1 MRVAAARA
9 GPFRYGDGQRV
20 VAIVDRTT
28 RCARSINV
36 IDPSGARGSA
46 DGGGATVG
54 RQPTSG
60 REGPRGALLPARRR
74 PPGDPVTAIAER
86 PVAPTRSSVRTTVA
100 AYVSLTKPKL
110 VELLLVTTLPAMML
124 AAEGWPG
131 TRLVVATLVGGMLA
145 AGAANTI
152 NCWYDRDI
160 DRLMDRTRNR
170 PVPSG
175 VIAPRAALLFGVLL
189 AWVSLVLLGLFT
201 TPLAT
206 ALTAAAV
213 LAYSVLY
220 TMVLKRRTRH
230 NTVFGGLPGAA
241 PVLIGWAAVTGSL
254 DWPALVFFG
263 IVFCWQMPHFW
274 ALASRFRYDYFRAG
288 VPMLSVVASPAEVG
302 RQSVA
307 WACGTLAVSL
317 LLGPLTPGIGWVYTV
332 PAVVL
337 GAWFVR
343 EAHQWLTRIRTGGD
357 QRPMKL
363 FHVSITYM
371 TLLSLAIVADVLV

>member
-1 MRVAAARA
+1 M
-9 GPFRYGDGQRV
+9 
-20 VAIVDRTT
+20 
-28 RCARSINV
+28 
-36 IDPSGARGSA
+36 
-46 DGGGATVG
+46 
-54 RQPTSG
+54 
-60 REGPRGALLPARRR
+60 
-74 PPGDPVTAIAER
+74 TAISER
-86 PVAPTRSSVRTTVA
+86 PVARARSLRSTRATAA

-124 AAEGWPG
+124 AAGGWPG
-131 TRLVVATLVGGMLA
+131 TGLFLATMVGGMFA

-160 DRLMDRTRNR
+160 DRIMSRTRDR
-170 PVPSG
+170 PIPSG
-175 VIAPRAALLFGVLL
+175 VIAPRAALLFGVVL
-189 AWVSLVLLGLFT
+189 AWVSLVLLGSFT

-206 ALTAAAV
+206 VVTAAAV
-213 LAYSVLY
+213 LAYSVVY

-288 VPMLSVVASPAEVG
+288 VPMLSVVAGPVIVA

-307 WACGTLAVSL
+307 WAWGTLAVSL
-317 LLGPLTPGIGWVYTV
+317 VMAPATPMLGWITGAATL
-332 PAVVL
+332 VL
-337 GAWFVR
+337 GAWYVA
-343 EAHQWLTRIRTGGD
+343 ESHAWLGRVKTGVPD
-357 QRPMKL
+357 RPMKL
-363 FHVSITYM
+363 FSVSITYM
-371 TLLSLAIVADVLV
+371 TLLSIALVVDVLV

>member
-1 MRVAAARA
+1 
-9 GPFRYGDGQRV
+9 
-20 VAIVDRTT
+20 
-28 RCARSINV
+28 
-36 IDPSGARGSA
+36 
-46 DGGGATVG
+46 
-54 RQPTSG
+54 
-60 REGPRGALLPARRR
+60 
-74 PPGDPVTAIAER
+74 VTAIAER
-86 PVAPTRSSVRTTVA
+86 PLRAGAVTSRALSTAR

-124 AAEGWPG
+124 AAGGWPG
-131 TRLVVATLVGGMLA
+131 TGLVAATLVGGMLA

-160 DRLMDRTRNR
+160 DRLMDRTRDR
-170 PVPSG
+170 PIPSG
-175 VIAPRAALLFGVLL
+175 VIEPRAALLFGVLL
-189 AWVSLVLLGLFT
+189 AWASLVLLGLFT

-206 ALTAAAV
+206 FLAAAAV
-213 LAYSVLY
+213 LAYSVVY

-274 ALASRFRYDYFRAG
+274 AMASRFRYDYFRAG

-307 WACGTLAVSL
+307 WAWGTLAVSL

-332 PAVVL
+332 PAVAL

-371 TLLSLAIVADVLV
+371 TLLSLAIVVDVLL

>member
-1 MRVAAARA
+1 M
-9 GPFRYGDGQRV
+9 
-20 VAIVDRTT
+20 
-28 RCARSINV
+28 
-36 IDPSGARGSA
+36 
-46 DGGGATVG
+46 
-54 RQPTSG
+54 
-60 REGPRGALLPARRR
+60 
-74 PPGDPVTAIAER
+74 TAIAER
-86 PVAPTRSSVRTTVA
+86 PVVPTRSSIRTTAA

-124 AAEGWPG
+124 AAGGWPG
-131 TRLVVATLVGGMLA
+131 TGLVVATLVGGMLA

-160 DRLMDRTRNR
+160 DRLMSRTRDR
-170 PVPSG
+170 PIPSG
-175 VIAPRAALLFGVLL
+175 VIAPRNALVFGVLL

-307 WACGTLAVSL
+307 WAWGTLAVSL

-357 QRPMKL
+357 QRPIKL

-371 TLLSLAIVADVLV
+371 TLLSLAIVVDVLL

>member
-1 MRVAAARA
+1 VTTVSDRPVDRARTSRSARA
-9 GPFRYGDGQRV
+9 
-20 VAIVDRTT
+20 
-28 RCARSINV
+28 
-36 IDPSGARGSA
+36 
-46 DGGGATVG
+46 
-54 RQPTSG
+54 
-60 REGPRGALLPARRR
+60 
-74 PPGDPVTAIAER
+74 
-86 PVAPTRSSVRTTVA
+86 TVA

-124 AAEGWPG
+124 AAGGWPG
-131 TRLVVATLVGGMLA
+131 TGLVVATLVGGMLA

-160 DRLMDRTRNR
+160 DRLMSRTRDR
-170 PVPSG
+170 PIPSG
-175 VIAPRAALLFGVLL
+175 VIRPRSALIFGVLL

-201 TPLAT
+201 TPLAVGL
-206 ALTAAAV
+206 AAAAV

-220 TMVLKRRTRH
+220 TMVLKRRTHH

-288 VPMLSVVASPAEVG
+288 VPMLSVVAGPVSVG

-307 WACGTLAVSL
+307 WAWGTLAVSL
-317 LLGPLTPGIGWVYTV
+317 LMVPVTPQLGWTTGIATLG
-332 PAVVL
+332 L
-337 GAWFVR
+337 GAWYVA
-343 EAHQWLTRIRTGGD
+343 ESHAWLNRIKAGVPD
-357 QRPMKL
+357 RPMRL
-363 FHVSITYM
+363 FSVSITYM
-371 TLLSLAIVADVLV
+371 TLLSIALVADVLV

>member
-1 MRVAAARA
+1 
-9 GPFRYGDGQRV
+9 
-20 VAIVDRTT
+20 
-28 RCARSINV
+28 
-36 IDPSGARGSA
+36 
-46 DGGGATVG
+46 
-54 RQPTSG
+54 
-60 REGPRGALLPARRR
+60 
-74 PPGDPVTAIAER
+74 VTAIAEC

-254 DWPALVFFG
+254 AWPAVVFFG

-288 VPMLSVVASPAEVG
+288 VPMLSVVASPVAVG

-307 WACGTLAVSL
+307 WAWGTLAVSL
-317 LLGPLTPGIGWVYTV
+317 LMAPVTPGIGWIYTV
-332 PAVVL
+332 PAAAL
-337 GAWFVR
+337 GAWFVW
-343 EAHQWLTRIRTGGD
+343 EAHQWLARIRAAGD
-357 QRPMKL
+357 ERPMKL

>member
-1 MRVAAARA
+1 MA
-9 GPFRYGDGQRV
+9 GQP
-20 VAIVDRTT
+20 I
-28 RCARSINV
+28 
-36 IDPSGARGSA
+36 P
-46 DGGGATVG
+46 GG
-54 RQPTSG
+54 
-60 REGPRGALLPARRR
+60 EGPRGALLPARRR
-74 PPGDPVTAIAER
+74 APGHAVTAIADPR
-86 PVAPTRSSVRTTVA
+86 VDRVRTRRSGRATVA

-124 AAEGWPG
+124 AAGGWPG
-131 TRLVVATLVGGMLA
+131 TGLVLSTLVGGMLA

-189 AWVSLVLLGLFT
+189 AWISLVLLGLFT

-206 ALTAAAV
+206 ALAAAAV

-220 TMVLKRRTRH
+220 TMVLKRRTHH

-254 DWPALVFFG
+254 AWPAVVFFG

-274 ALASRFRYDYFRAG
+274 ALASRFREDYARAG
-288 VPMLSVVASPAEVG
+288 VPMLSVVAGPESVG
-302 RQSVA
+302 RQSVLWA
-307 WACGTLAVSL
+307 WATLGATL
-317 LLGPLTPGIGWVYTV
+317 LMGSITPVLGWAFAIGGGL
-332 PAVVL
+332 L
-337 GAWFVR
+337 GAWYVT
-343 EAHQWLTRIRTGGD
+343 ESHQWLGRIRSAVPD
-357 QRPMKL
+357 RPMRL
-363 FHVSITYM
+363 FSVSITHM
-371 TLLSLAIVADVLV
+371 TLLSIAIGIDVLL

>member
-1 MRVAAARA
+1 VT
-9 GPFRYGDGQRV
+9 
-20 VAIVDRTT
+20 AIVDR
-28 RCARSINV
+28 
-36 IDPSGARGSA
+36 PGA
-46 DGGGATVG
+46 
-54 RQPTSG
+54 
-60 REGPRGALLPARRR
+60 
-74 PPGDPVTAIAER
+74 AI
-86 PVAPTRSSVRTTVA
+86 RSSARATVA

-124 AAEGWPG
+124 AAQGWPG

-170 PVPSG
+170 PIPSG
-175 VIAPRAALLFGVLL
+175 VIEPRAALIFGVLL
-189 AWVSLVLLGLFT
+189 AWISLVVLGLFT

-206 ALTAAAV
+206 ALAAAAV
-213 LAYSVLY
+213 LAYSVVY

-254 DWPALVFFG
+254 DWPAFVFFA

-288 VPMLSVVASPAEVG
+288 VPMLSVVAEPAEVG
-302 RQSVA
+302 RQALA
-307 WACGTLAVSL
+307 WAWATLAVSL
-317 LLGPLTPGIGWVYTV
+317 LMWPLTPGIGWIYTA
-332 PAVVL
+332 PAAAL

-343 EAHQWLTRIRTGGD
+343 EAYQWLSRIRAGGD
-357 QRPMKL
+357 ERPMKL
-363 FHVSITYM
+363 FHVSISYM
-371 TLLSLAIVADVLV
+371 TLLSVAIVLDVLL